1 MSICVIILIRIE
13 MRFSMQKIL
22 IEIKN
27 QYLEFFN
34 VTSKARISNDLLNT
48 NIISNNKLLFSK
60 DYILENI
67 KMVSSFIK
75 EITIDKNI
83 ETIYLNDLSMI
94 SLVCQ
99 LINKCQIKTIISLEE
114 KNFTYEAYET
124 ISKVP
129 SIKKVNCYSIPTFM
143 IELFDQKNIIVESRS
158 EILFTSKFMQENNL
172 NQYSKIYYKIALRLT
187 SPLSPTDLADFLI
200 FLKINKYLKT
210 IHFNTLNIN
219 DLKSIIGILIKE
231 RVKNIR
237 LVIHSNG
244 IDKETALTLKK
255 YNQNLKK
262 YHLVIKLSYSNEYIK
277 ENYLKQVII
286 TTITYCFIIIICL
299 SCMAISYVLINNKAS
314 EANVAKINE
323 RINTVIESSKNNTP
337 TSSEETK
344 EEPNDNLESPIK
356 NKELESLL
364 KINSDTVGWLTVPN
378 TNIDYPVVKTTDND
392 YYLDH
397 NYEKKY
403 DYNGW
408 VFMHYYNSTHNLD
421 KNTIIFA
428 HNRFYSGIMFGTLN
442 EVTKD
447 TWYNNTKE
455 NLITFNTL
463 YDNMQFEVFSIYKTN
478 ITADY
483 LKTTFDSDLEWNN
496 FIKMIRERSMF
507 QNNINVGTN
516 DKIITLSTCLDN
528 DTRLVVHA
536 VLRKI

>member
-34 VTSKARISNDLLNT
+34 VTSKAYISNDLLNT

-60 DYILENI
+60 DYILENL

-99 LINKCQIKTIISLEE
+99 LINKCQIKTLVSLDE

-172 NQYSKIYYKIALRLT
+172 NQYSKIYYKIALRFT
-187 SPLSPTDLADFLI
+187 SPLTPTDLTDFLT

-210 IHFNTLNIN
+210 IHFNTLNIP
-219 DLKSIIGILIKE
+219 DLKSIISILIKE

-262 YHLVIKLSYSNEYIK
+262 YHLIIKLSYSNEYIK

-286 TTITYCFIIIICL
+286 TTLTYCFVIIICL

-323 RINTVIESSKNNTP
+323 RINTVIETSKNNTITP
-337 TSSEETK
+337 EETPA
-344 EEPNDNLESPIK
+344 EPSDNLESPIK

-364 KINSDTVGWLTVPN
+364 EINPDTVGWLTVPN

-463 YDNMQFEVFSIYKTN
+463 YDNMQFEVFSIYKTS

-483 LKTTFDSDLEWNN
+483 LKTTFDSDIEWNN

-507 QNNINVGTN
+507 QSNVNVGTN

>member
-34 VTSKARISNDLLNT
+34 VTSKAYISNDLLNT

-60 DYILENI
+60 DYILENL

-99 LINKCQIKTIISLEE
+99 LINKCQIKTLVSLDE

-172 NQYSKIYYKIALRLT
+172 NQYSKIYYKIALRFT
-187 SPLSPTDLADFLI
+187 SPLTPTDLTDFLT

-210 IHFNTLNIN
+210 IHFNTLNIP

-286 TTITYCFIIIICL
+286 TTLTYCFVIIICL
-299 SCMAISYVLINNKAS
+299 SCMAISYVLINNKTS

-323 RINTVIESSKNNTP
+323 RINTVIEASKNNTITP
-337 TSSEETK
+337 EETPA
-344 EEPNDNLESPIK
+344 EPSDNLESPIK

-364 KINSDTVGWLTVPN
+364 EINPDTVGWLTVPN

-463 YDNMQFEVFSIYKTN
+463 YDNMQFEVFSIYKTS

-483 LKTTFDSDLEWNN
+483 LKTTFDSDIEWNN

-507 QNNINVGTN
+507 QSNVNVGTN

>member
-34 VTSKARISNDLLNT
+34 VTSKAYISNDLLNT

-60 DYILENI
+60 DYILENL

-94 SLVCQ
+94 SLICQ
-99 LINKCQIKTIISLEE
+99 LINKCQIKTLVSLDE
-114 KNFTYEAYET
+114 KNFTYEAYEA

-172 NQYSKIYYKIALRLT
+172 NQYSKIYYKIALRFT
-187 SPLSPTDLADFLI
+187 SPLTPTDLTDFLT

-210 IHFNTLNIN
+210 IHFNNLNIP

-286 TTITYCFIIIICL
+286 TTLTYCFVIIICL
-299 SCMAISYVLINNKAS
+299 SCMAISYVLINNKTS

-323 RINTVIESSKNNTP
+323 RINTVIEASKNNTITP
-337 TSSEETK
+337 EETPA
-344 EEPNDNLESPIK
+344 EPSDNLESPIK

-364 KINSDTVGWLTVPN
+364 EINPDTVGWLTVPN

-507 QNNINVGTN
+507 QNNVNVGTN

>member
-34 VTSKARISNDLLNT
+34 VTSKAHISNDLLNT

-187 SPLSPTDLADFLI
+187 SPLSSTDLADFLT

-344 EEPNDNLESPIK
+344 EPNDNLESPIK

>member
-34 VTSKARISNDLLNT
+34 VTSKAYISNDLLNT

-60 DYILENI
+60 DYILENL

-94 SLVCQ
+94 SLICQ
-99 LINKCQIKTIISLEE
+99 LINKCQIKTLVSLDE
-114 KNFTYEAYET
+114 KNFTYEAYEA
-124 ISKVP
+124 ISKVS

-172 NQYSKIYYKIALRLT
+172 NQYSKIYYKIALRFT
-187 SPLSPTDLADFLI
+187 SPLTPTDLTDFLT

-210 IHFNTLNIN
+210 IHFNTLNIP

-286 TTITYCFIIIICL
+286 TTLTYCFVIIICL
-299 SCMAISYVLINNKAS
+299 SCMAISYVLINNKTS

-323 RINTVIESSKNNTP
+323 RINTVIEASKNNTITP
-337 TSSEETK
+337 EETPA
-344 EEPNDNLESPIK
+344 EPSDNLESPIK

-364 KINSDTVGWLTVPN
+364 EINPDTVGWLTVPN

-447 TWYNNTKE
+447 TWYNNTNE

-507 QNNINVGTN
+507 QNNVNVGTN

>member
-1 MSICVIILIRIE
+1 
-13 MRFSMQKIL
+13 MQKIL

-34 VTSKARISNDLLNT
+34 VTSKACISNDLLNT

-99 LINKCQIKTIISLEE
+99 LINKCKIKTLVSLDE
-114 KNFTYEAYET
+114 KNFTYEAYEA

-172 NQYSKIYYKIALRLT
+172 NQYSKIYYKIALRFT
-187 SPLSPTDLADFLI
+187 SPLTPTDLTDFLT

-210 IHFNTLNIN
+210 IHFNTLNIP

-286 TTITYCFIIIICL
+286 TTLTYCFIIIICL
-299 SCMAISYVLINNKAS
+299 SCMAISYVLINNKTS

-323 RINTVIESSKNNTP
+323 RINTVIEASKNTTP
-337 TSSEETK
+337 APSEETPA
-344 EEPNDNLESPIK
+344 EPSDNLESPIK

-364 KINSDTVGWLTVPN
+364 EINSDTVGWLTVPN

-507 QNNINVGTN
+507 QNNVNVGTN

-528 DTRLVVHA
+528 NTRLVVHA

>member
-34 VTSKARISNDLLNT
+34 VTSKAHISNDLLNT

-99 LINKCQIKTIISLEE
+99 LINKCKIKTLVSLDE
-114 KNFTYEAYET
+114 KNFTYEAYEA

-172 NQYSKIYYKIALRLT
+172 NQYSKIYYKIALRFT
-187 SPLSPTDLADFLI
+187 SPLTPTDLTDFLT

-210 IHFNTLNIN
+210 IHFNTLNIP

-286 TTITYCFIIIICL
+286 TTLTYCFIIIICL
-299 SCMAISYVLINNKAS
+299 SCMAISYVLINNKTS

-323 RINTVIESSKNNTP
+323 RINTVIEASKNNTITP
-337 TSSEETK
+337 EETPA
-344 EEPNDNLESPIK
+344 EPSDNLESPIK

-364 KINSDTVGWLTVPN
+364 EINPDTVGWLTVPN

-507 QNNINVGTN
+507 QNNVNVGTN

>member
-13 MRFSMQKIL
+13 MRFGMQKIL

-34 VTSKARISNDLLNT
+34 VTSKAHISNDLLNT

-60 DYILENI
+60 DYILENL

-99 LINKCQIKTIISLEE
+99 LINKCKIKTLVSLDE
-114 KNFTYEAYET
+114 KNFTYEAYEA

-172 NQYSKIYYKIALRLT
+172 NQYSKIYYKIALRFT
-187 SPLSPTDLADFLI
+187 SPLTPTDLTDFLT

-210 IHFNTLNIN
+210 IHFNTLNIP

-286 TTITYCFIIIICL
+286 TTLTYCFIIIICL

-323 RINTVIESSKNNTP
+323 RINTVIEASKNNTITP
-337 TSSEETK
+337 EETPA
-344 EEPNDNLESPIK
+344 EPSDNLESPIK

-364 KINSDTVGWLTVPN
+364 EINSDTVGWLTVPN

-507 QNNINVGTN
+507 QSNVNVGTN

>member
-34 VTSKARISNDLLNT
+34 VTSKNHDSNDLLNT

-187 SPLSPTDLADFLI
+187 SPLSPTDLADFLT

-244 IDKETALTLKK
+244 IDKDTALTLKK

-262 YHLVIKLSYSNEYIK
+262 YHLIIKLSYSNEYIK

-286 TTITYCFIIIICL
+286 TTLTYCFVIIICL
-299 SCMAISYVLINNKAS
+299 SCMAISYVLINNKTS

-323 RINTVIESSKNNTP
+323 RINTVIEASKNNTITP
-337 TSSEETK
+337 EETPA
-344 EEPNDNLESPIK
+344 EPSDNLESPIK

-364 KINSDTVGWLTVPN
+364 EINPDTVGWLTVPN

>member
-34 VTSKARISNDLLNT
+34 VTSKAYISNDLLNT

-60 DYILENI
+60 DYILENL

-114 KNFTYEAYET
+114 KNFTYEAYEA

-172 NQYSKIYYKIALRLT
+172 NQYSKIYYKIALRFT
-187 SPLSPTDLADFLI
+187 SPLTPTDLTDFLT

-286 TTITYCFIIIICL
+286 TTLTYCFIIIICL

-323 RINTVIESSKNNTP
+323 RINTVIEASKNNTITP
-337 TSSEETK
+337 EETPA
-344 EEPNDNLESPIK
+344 EPSDNLESPIK

-364 KINSDTVGWLTVPN
+364 EINSDTVGWLTVPN

-507 QNNINVGTN
+507 QNNVNVGTN

-528 DTRLVVHA
+528 NTRLVVHA

>member
-13 MRFSMQKIL
+13 MRFGMQKIL

-34 VTSKARISNDLLNT
+34 VTSKAHISNNLLNT

-99 LINKCQIKTIISLEE
+99 LINKCKIKTLVSLDE
-114 KNFTYEAYET
+114 KNFTYEAYEA

-172 NQYSKIYYKIALRLT
+172 NQYSKIYYKIALRFT
-187 SPLSPTDLADFLI
+187 SPLTPTDLTDFLT

-210 IHFNTLNIN
+210 IHFNTLNIP

-244 IDKETALTLKK
+244 IDKDTALTLKK

-262 YHLVIKLSYSNEYIK
+262 YHLIIKLSYSNEYIK

-286 TTITYCFIIIICL
+286 TTLTYCFVIIICL
-299 SCMAISYVLINNKAS
+299 SCMAISYVLINNKTS

-323 RINTVIESSKNNTP
+323 RINTVIESSKNNTITP
-337 TSSEETK
+337 EETPV
-344 EEPNDNLESPIK
+344 EPSDNLESPIK

-364 KINSDTVGWLTVPN
+364 EINSDTVGWLTVPN

-463 YDNMQFEVFSIYKTN
+463 YDNMQFEVFSIYKTS

-507 QNNINVGTN
+507 QNNVNVGTN

>member
-1 MSICVIILIRIE
+1 
-13 MRFSMQKIL
+13 MQKIL

-34 VTSKARISNDLLNT
+34 VTSKAYISNDLLNT

-60 DYILENI
+60 DYILENL

-94 SLVCQ
+94 SLICQ
-99 LINKCQIKTIISLEE
+99 LINKCQIKTLVSLDE
-114 KNFTYEAYET
+114 KNFTYEAYEA

-172 NQYSKIYYKIALRLT
+172 NQYSKIYYKIALRFT
-187 SPLSPTDLADFLI
+187 SPLTPTDLTDFLT

-210 IHFNTLNIN
+210 IHFNTLNIP

-286 TTITYCFIIIICL
+286 TTLTYCFIIIICL

-323 RINTVIESSKNNTP
+323 RINTVIEASKNTTP
-337 TSSEETK
+337 APSEETPA
-344 EEPNDNLESPIK
+344 EPSDNLESPIK

-364 KINSDTVGWLTVPN
+364 EINSDTVGWLTVPN

-463 YDNMQFEVFSIYKTN
+463 YDNMQFEVFSIYKTS

-507 QNNINVGTN
+507 QSNVNVGTN
-516 DKIITLSTCLDN
+516 DKIITLSTCLDT

>member
-34 VTSKARISNDLLNT
+34 VTSKAHISNNLLNT

-99 LINKCQIKTIISLEE
+99 LINKCQIKTLVSLDE
-114 KNFTYEAYET
+114 KNFTYEAYEA

-172 NQYSKIYYKIALRLT
+172 NQYSKIYYKIALRFT
-187 SPLSPTDLADFLI
+187 SPLTPTDLTDFLT

-210 IHFNTLNIN
+210 IHFNTLNIP

-237 LVIHSNG
+237 LIIHSNG

-286 TTITYCFIIIICL
+286 TTLTYCFIIIICL

-323 RINTVIESSKNNTP
+323 RINTVIESSKNNTITP
-337 TSSEETK
+337 EETPA
-344 EEPNDNLESPIK
+344 EPSDNLESPIK

-364 KINSDTVGWLTVPN
+364 EINSDTVGWLTVPN

-447 TWYNNTKE
+447 TWYNNTNE

-507 QNNINVGTN
+507 QNNVNVGTN

-528 DTRLVVHA
+528 NTRLVVHA

>member
-34 VTSKARISNDLLNT
+34 VTSKAYISNDLLNT

-60 DYILENI
+60 DYILENL

-94 SLVCQ
+94 SLICQ
-99 LINKCQIKTIISLEE
+99 LINKCQIKTLVSLDE
-114 KNFTYEAYET
+114 KNFTYEAYEA

-172 NQYSKIYYKIALRLT
+172 NQYSKIYYKIALRFT
-187 SPLSPTDLADFLI
+187 SPLTPTDLTDFLT

-210 IHFNTLNIN
+210 IHFNTLNIP

-286 TTITYCFIIIICL
+286 TTLTYCFIIIICL
-299 SCMAISYVLINNKAS
+299 SCMAISYVLINNKTS

-323 RINTVIESSKNNTP
+323 RINTVIEASKNNTITP
-337 TSSEETK
+337 EETPA
-344 EEPNDNLESPIK
+344 EPSDNLDSPIK

-364 KINSDTVGWLTVPN
+364 EINSDTVGWLTVPN

-507 QNNINVGTN
+507 QSNVNVGTN